1 MHRRPD
7 GVVLVD
13 ADRCMGC
20 RYCEWACPY
29 GAPRFDAAR
38 GVMTKCTLC
47 SDRLEEGLAPSC
59 VTACPMRALDFGTRE
74 EMEGLA
80 TKGLAGEAAGGGFP
94 WPDARLTKPSF
105 LLNPHRSAAR
115 SEEEGSIENREEVE
129 P

>member
-1 MHRRPD
+1 
-7 GVVLVD
+7 VVLVD
-13 ADRCMGC
+13 PEKCMGC

-29 GAPRFDAAR
+29 GAPRFDEAR

-74 EMEGLA
+74 EMEGQVMKRP
-80 TKGLAGEAAGGGFP
+80 TGDAAGGGFP
-94 WPDARLTKPSF
+94 LPAPRLTEPSF
-105 LLNPHRSAAR
+105 LLTPHRSAAR
-115 SEEEGSIENREEVE
+115 SDEEGSVANREEVE